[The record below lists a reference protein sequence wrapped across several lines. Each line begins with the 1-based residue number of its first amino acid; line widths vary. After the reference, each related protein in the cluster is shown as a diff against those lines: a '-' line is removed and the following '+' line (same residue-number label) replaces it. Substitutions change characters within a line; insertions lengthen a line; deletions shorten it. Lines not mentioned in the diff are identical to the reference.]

1 MFGKA
6 SSSAVD
12 EKAEQSIAV
21 PAHNTYHPGSDDAL
35 PYGDDTNVVCPPH
48 TTQRKIV
55 TRIDFHLMP
64 FLIILY
70 LLAFLDRVNIA
81 NARSFHLSEDLG
93 LSTVQYSTASLNNVL
108 CAVRL
113 LRDTQQYP
121 AEEVHAQDLISRP
134 PRAAKFLA
142 NPIDEVFL
150 GLFETGMFP
159 GCFYLLSMWYRR
171 DEAQKRYSLF
181 FSSTS
186 LAGAFGGLL
195 ASAIGKMDGIRSYHG
210 WRWIFILEGT
220 LTAVIGLIF
229 LFTFPSFPEQAMW
242 LKEEEREYVK
252 ARLRADQGHNAVER
266 KISLR
271 DVGTVLKDYRVIL
284 GGLMYFGLIV
294 PAYGYAFFAPTIIA
308 TYKYNA
314 IQTQLRSV
322 PPWAASFVFSLV
334 IAAISDRFKHRYL
347 FTLIPM
353 LISFAGFGI
362 LLDVHNNLNLQY
374 GALFLVVMGIY
385 GSMPITVCWFNMNL
399 AGHHR
404 RSIGTA
410 WQIGFGN
417 IGGIIA
423 TYAFDDPPY
432 FKKGYSIG
440 VAFTALSAASCAAY
454 LAAIMAENKR
464 RAKAVRNVGLS
475 EYEKGE
481 LGDLNPEFRYM
492 Y

>member
-6 SSSAVD
+6 AATGVE
-12 EKAEQSIAV
+12 EKAEQPIEA
-21 PAHNTYHPGSDDAL
+21 PTHNTYHPGSDDAL
-35 PYGDDTNVVCPPH
+35 PYDGNEMAVACPSH
-48 TTQRKIV
+48 TTPRKIV

-93 LSTVQYSTASLNNVL
+93 LSPVQYSTALTMFFVPYVFFEIPRFGVMSIFQGLVQNY
-108 CAVRL
+108 AGL
-113 LRDTQQYP
+113 LATR
-121 AEEVHAQDLISRP
+121 
-134 PRAAKFLA
+134 F
-142 NPIDEVFL
+142 FL

-159 GCFYLLSMWYRR
+159 GCFYLLSMWYKR
-171 DEAQKRYSLF
+171 DESQKRYSLF

-195 ASAIGKMDGIRSYHG
+195 ASAIGKMDGMRGYHG

-220 LTAVIGLIF
+220 LTAAVGLIF

-242 LKEEEREYVK
+242 LREDEREYVK
-252 ARLRADQGHNAVER
+252 ARLRADQGHNAAER
-266 KISLR
+266 TITLR
-271 DVGTVLKDYRVIL
+271 DVGSVLKDYRVIL

-334 IAAISDRFKHRYL
+334 IAAISDRFRHRYL
-347 FTLIPM
+347 FTLVPM

-362 LLDVHNNLNLQY
+362 LLNVHDNLDLQY

-440 VAFTALSAASCAAY
+440 VAFAALSAVSCAAY
-454 LAAIMAENKR
+454 LVALMFENKR
-464 RAKAVRNVGLS
+464 RAKAARNVGLS
-475 EYEKGE
+475 RYEKGE

>member
-6 SSSAVD
+6 SSSALE
-12 EKAEQSIAV
+12 EKAEHPIEV
-21 PAHNTYHPGSDDAL
+21 PTHNTYHPGSDDAL
-35 PYGDDTNVVCPPH
+35 PYDNDTTV
-48 TTQRKIV
+48 
-55 TRIDFHLMP
+55 
-64 FLIILY
+64 
-70 LLAFLDRVNIA
+70 LD
-81 NARSFHLSEDLG
+81 
-93 LSTVQYSTASLNNVL
+93 NVL
-108 CAVRL
+108 CPIRL
-113 LRDTQQYP
+113 LRDTQQHLV
-121 AEEVHAQDLISRP
+121 EEVHAQNLISCPSRIEG
-134 PRAAKFLA
+134 FLA
-142 NPIDEVFL
+142 NPIYAVRLCHRVWVYVHFSGPGTELCRFTRNEVCAGSSTAVQGRLIVFRFFL

-195 ASAIGKMDGIRSYHG
+195 ASAIGKMDGIRGYHG

-220 LTAVIGLIF
+220 LTAVVGLIF

-242 LKEEEREYVK
+242 LKEDEREYVK
-252 ARLRADQGHNAVER
+252 ARLRADQGHNAAER

-271 DVGTVLKDYRVIL
+271 DVGAVLKDYRVIL

-334 IAAISDRFKHRYL
+334 IAAISDRFRHRYL
-347 FTLIPM
+347 FTLVPM

-362 LLDVHNNLNLQY
+362 LLNVHDNLDLQY

-454 LAAIMAENKR
+454 LAAIMMENRR

-481 LGDLNPEFRYM
+481 LGDLNPDFRYM

>member
-1 MFGKA
+1 MFGK
-6 SSSAVD
+6 SSSSGVE
-12 EKAEQSIAV
+12 EKGEPRIEA

-35 PYGDDTNVVCPPH
+35 PYNDAASVVCPPH

-93 LSTVQYSTASLNNVL
+93 LSTVQYSTALTMFFV
-108 CAVRL
+108 
-113 LRDTQQYP
+113 P
-121 AEEVHAQDLISRP
+121 
-134 PRAAKFLA
+134 F
-142 NPIDEVFL
+142 FL

-195 ASAIGKMDGIRSYHG
+195 ASAIGKMDGIRGYHG

-220 LTAVIGLIF
+220 LTALVGVVF

-242 LKEEEREYVK
+242 LQEDEREYVK
-252 ARLRADQGHNAVER
+252 ARLRADQGHNAAER
-266 KISLR
+266 KISMR
-271 DVGTVLKDYRVIL
+271 DVGAVLKDYRVIL

-362 LLDVHNNLNLQY
+362 LLNVHDNLDLQY

-454 LAAIMAENKR
+454 LAAIMVENKR

>member
-1 MFGKA
+1 MFGKS
-6 SSSAVD
+6 SSSAVE
-12 EKAEQSIAV
+12 EKAEHRSEA
-21 PAHNTYHPGSDDAL
+21 PTHNTYHPGSDGAL
-35 PYGDDTNVVCPPH
+35 PYNDDASVVCPAH
-48 TTQRKIV
+48 TTQGKIV
-55 TRIDFHLMP
+55 ARIDFRLMP

-93 LSTVQYSTASLNNVL
+93 LSTVQYSTA
-108 CAVRL
+108 
-113 LRDTQQYP
+113 
-121 AEEVHAQDLISRP
+121 
-134 PRAAKFLA
+134 F
-142 NPIDEVFL
+142 FL

-195 ASAIGKMDGIRSYHG
+195 ASAIGKMDGIRGYHG

-220 LTAVIGLIF
+220 LTALVGLIF

-242 LKEEEREYVK
+242 LQQDEREYVK
-252 ARLRADQGHNAVER
+252 ARLRADQGHNAAER

-308 TYKYNA
+308 TYQYNA

-362 LLDVHNNLNLQY
+362 LLNVHDSLDLQY

-454 LAAIMAENKR
+454 LAAIMVENKG